1 MPAFVIAD
9 VKVKDAELYKGYT
22 ALTPTAI
29 ASAGGKFIARGGQ
42 TSVLEGNWVP
52 ARMVVLQFESVA
64 DATAFYNSAL
74 YKEAR
79 AKRVGATD
87 YFNMVV
93 VEGIA

>member
-1 MPAFVIAD
+1 LPAYVIAD

-29 ASAGGKFIARGGQ
+29 TSAGGKFIARGGQ
-42 TSVLEGNWVP
+42 TTVLEGNWLP
-52 ARMVVLQFESVA
+52 ARLVVLQFETVA
-64 DATAFYNSAL
+64 AAKAFYNSAL
-74 YKEAR
+74 YLEAR
-79 AKRVGATD
+79 AKRAGATD